1 MTDKKTKLENLSL
14 EELEEVARK
23 EGIKIS
29 VGLRNG
35 INSIEDLKTYHG
47 LDIRQEVA
55 KLLAEMITKNRKKK
69 QKMEANKRTKEYLE
83 AVSDKVGED
92 EEDTSEDTVSKESG
106 KD

>member
-1 MTDKKTKLENLSL
+1 MANIRYLSLKNKSL

-29 VGLRNG
+29 WTKEWDK
-35 INSIEDLKTYHG
+35 SIEDLKTYHG

-55 KLLAEMITKNRKKK
+55 RLLAEMITKNRKAK
-69 QKMEANKRTKEYLE
+69 QKAEANKRTKEYLE

-92 EEDTSEDTVSKESG
+92 EEENNDSVSEEPG